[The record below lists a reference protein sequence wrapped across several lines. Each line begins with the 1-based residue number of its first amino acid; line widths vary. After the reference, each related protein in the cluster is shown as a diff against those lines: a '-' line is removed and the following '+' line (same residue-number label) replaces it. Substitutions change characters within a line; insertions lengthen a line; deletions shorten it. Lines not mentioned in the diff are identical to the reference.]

1 MFVSH
6 FVEALNWNIQ
16 QKYKKIYIFGV
27 KMASNNIYH
36 LFKQDKKQIATLI
49 DPDKADVISL
59 KKLVEA
65 TASADFYFIG
75 GSLLNE
81 DNIEKIILAL
91 KQLTSKPVIIFPG
104 NGMQIC
110 DKADAIL
117 LLSLISGRNPE
128 LLIGQHVQF
137 ASILKNS
144 GLEIISTGYIL
155 IDGGKPTSVSYIS
168 NTTPIPNNKP
178 EIAAATAIAGTQ
190 LGLKCIYLEAGSG
203 AEIVIS
209 TDCINMVKAQIDV
222 PLIVGGGIKSKAQIQ
237 AAFNAGADI
246 VVIGNALEKDLSLFD

>member
-1 MFVSH
+1 
-6 FVEALNWNIQ
+6 
-16 QKYKKIYIFGV
+16 
-27 KMASNNIYH
+27 MASNNIYH
-36 LFKQDKKQIATLI
+36 LFKQDKKQIAILI
-49 DPDKADVISL
+49 DPDKVDASSL
-59 KKLVEA
+59 RKLVEA
-65 TASADFYFIG
+65 TTSADFYFIG

-81 DNIEKIILAL
+81 DNIEIIILEL
-91 KQLTSKPVIIFPG
+91 KKITQKPIVIFPG
-104 NGMQIC
+104 NGFQISK
-110 DKADAIL
+110 KADAIL

-144 GLEIISTGYIL
+144 NLEIISTGYIL
-155 IDGGKPTSVSYIS
+155 VDGGKPTSVSYIS

-178 EIAAATAIAGTQ
+178 EITAATALAGTQ

-203 AEIVIS
+203 AETAIS
-209 TDCINMVKAQIDV
+209 EDCIKMVKTQINV

-246 VVIGNALEKDLSLFD
+246 VVIGNALEKNIDLLK